1 MFNRIA
7 KYFRRDRPQ
16 MSAQQAI
23 GIAHRIIRAK
33 YDAAQTT
40 ADNRNHWAN
49 SDNLSARAA
58 NDPGVRATLRNR
70 SRYEVANN
78 SYARGMSLTLANDTI
93 GSGPR
98 LQMVGKNKEA
108 NRIVEKAFLA
118 WSNEVDLAS
127 KLRTMRL
134 AKFQDGEAFALLATN
149 PNLTGPVKL
158 DVRLFEAD
166 QIATPAIS
174 SYLLSDEVDG
184 IKFDAFGNPLTYSVL
199 KSHPGESGFGFGT
212 EAREYA
218 AEQMIHWFRMDRP
231 GQARAVPELTAALPL
246 FAMLRDFTIATLDAA
261 KLAATMTAVLKTM
274 STGDAETVAGVPFEE
289 IEFAR
294 NMLLTLPA
302 GHDISQVKAEHPNST
317 YEAFVWTI
325 MNEIARCLNMPLNVA
340 MGNSSK
346 FNYASGRLDQQ
357 VYFKSVDVERAH
369 CEQKVLDRIFGA
381 WLDEALLI
389 PNYLPLGQFDADH
402 MWFWDGREHVDP
414 SKEATATTTN
424 LANGTTSRRIELARQ
439 KIDIDDHDE
448 QAAADFGVTLQEY
461 RKALFT
467 KLIAQPQ
474 AQVDV
479 QQAAIDNA
487 ADNAAATEVANA
499 A

>member
-58 NDPGVRATLRNR
+58 NDPGVRQTLRNR

-98 LQMVGKNKEA
+98 LQMVGQDKEA
-108 NRIVEKAFLA
+108 NRVVEKAFLA
-118 WSNEVDLAS
+118 WSNQIDLAG

-134 AKFQDGEAFALLATN
+134 AKVQDGEAFALLATN
-149 PNLTGPVKL
+149 PNLAGPVKL
-158 DVRLFEAD
+158 DLRLFEAD
-166 QIATPAIS
+166 QIATPAMS
-174 SYLLSDEVDG
+174 TFVSLANEVDG
-184 IKFDAFGNPLTYSVL
+184 IKFDAFGNPTAYSVL
-199 KSHPGESGFGFGT
+199 KSHPGEGSFGLGN
-212 EAREYA
+212 EATEYA

-357 VYFKSVDVERAH
+357 VYFKSVEVERSH
-369 CEQKVLDRIFGA
+369 CEQKVLDRIFAA

-389 PNYLPLGQFDADH
+389 PNYLPLGQFDASH

-414 SKEATATTTN
+414 AKEATATTTN
-424 LANGTTSRRIELARQ
+424 LASGITSRRIELAEQ
-439 KIDIDDHDE
+439 KIDIDEHDE
-448 QAAADFGVTLQEY
+448 QAAADFGVTVQEY
-461 RKALFT
+461 RKALFV

-474 AQVDV
+474 GQIEV

-487 ADNAAATEVANA
+487 ADNADSEVANA